1 MICSLITATHGSDKD
16 ATMALGA
23 FGLTTNGSASDLT
36 VTTAATTACTAITS
50 LTGMQS
56 LTVSL
61 KFVYGAGGTSVKAYL
76 QTSLDGGTTWDDIAC
91 WAPSNANAT
100 KRWNF
105 SALTPVTTPI
115 VPTDGAMADNTAQDG
130 ILGDRVR
137 LKVVVVAATAYSGST
152 TLVGRMVA
160 H

>member
-1 MICSLITATHGSDKD
+1 
-16 ATMALGA
+16 MALGA

-36 VTTAATTACTAITS
+36 ITTAGTTNCTAVTG

-61 KFVYGAGGTSVKAYL
+61 RFAWGSGGTSVKAYL
-76 QTSLDGGTTWDDIAC
+76 QTSIDSGTTWDDVAC
-91 WAPSNANAT
+91 WAVTTASAA
-100 KRWNF
+100 KRWNL

-115 VPTDGAMADNTAQDG
+115 TPSDGAMADNTVQDG

-137 LKVVVVAATAYSGST
+137 LKVVSVGTYAGNT